1 MQKSLLKQYTIS
13 SNDMKSSRFRK
24 LIFLHLAHLPMPS
37 RGWRS
42 MVYKWG
48 GVTVLSPKRTFIGE
62 DVCIDTNYPEDV
74 IIEEGVTLTTRCII
88 VTHFVEIDGNHHRH
102 YSRGKVVIKK
112 GAYIGA
118 NTVICK
124 PVTIGEGAIIG
135 ASSVVTKDIPPFE
148 VWAGNP
154 ARFIRTREF

>member
-1 MQKSLLKQYTIS
+1 MKIS
-13 SNDMKSSRFRK
+13 RIRK
-24 LIFLHLAHLPMPS
+24 LIFLHLAHLPMPA

-42 MVYKWG
+42 RFCKWG
-48 GVTVLSPKRTFIGE
+48 GVNVQNPKETFIGE
-62 DVCIDTNYPEDV
+62 GVIMDTNYPEDI

-88 VTHFVEIDGNHHRH
+88 VTHFVEIDDNNHRH
-102 YSRGKVVIKK
+102 YSRGKVIIKK
-112 GAYIGA
+112 KAYIGA

-154 ARFIRTREF
+154 ARFIRKRE

>member
-1 MQKSLLKQYTIS
+1 
-13 SNDMKSSRFRK
+13 
-24 LIFLHLAHLPMPS
+24 MPA

-42 MVYKWG
+42 RVYKWG
-48 GVTVLSPKRTFIGE
+48 GVQVQNPKKTFMGE
-62 DVCIDTNYPEDV
+62 GIEIDTNYPEDI

-88 VTHFVEIDGNHHRH
+88 VTHFVEIDDNNYRH

-112 GAYIGA
+112 KAYIGA

-124 PVTIGEGAIIG
+124 PVTIGEGAVIG
-135 ASSVVTKDIPPFE
+135 ASSVVTKDIPPYE

-154 ARFIRTREF
+154 AKFIRKREQTK

>member
-88 VTHFVEIDGNHHRH
+88 VTHFVEIDGNHHRY

>member
-1 MQKSLLKQYTIS
+1 MRLKRLRYL
-13 SNDMKSSRFRK
+13 F
-24 LIFLHLAHLPMPS
+24 FLHLQHLPLKS
-37 RGWRS
+37 KGWRPLL
-42 MVYKWG
+42 VKWG
-48 GVTVLSPKRTFIGE
+48 GVNVVNPSKTFIGE
-62 DVCIDTNYPEDV
+62 GVIFDTNYPEDI

-88 VTHFVEIDGNHHRH
+88 VTHFVEIDDNNNRH

-112 GAYIGA
+112 NAYIGS

-135 ASSVVTKDIPPFE
+135 ASSVITKDVPAYE

-154 ARFIRTREF
+154 AHYIRKRENNR

>member
-1 MQKSLLKQYTIS
+1 M
-13 SNDMKSSRFRK
+13 
-24 LIFLHLAHLPMPS
+24 
-37 RGWRS
+37 
-42 MVYKWG
+42 G
-48 GVTVLSPKRTFIGE
+48 GVTIHNPQKTFIGE
-62 DVCIDTNYPEDV
+62 GVIMDTNYPEDI
-74 IIEEGVTLTTRCII
+74 IIEESVTLTTRCII
-88 VTHFVEIDGNHHRH
+88 ITHFVEIDNNKYRH

-112 GAYIGA
+112 FAYIGA

-154 ARFIRTREF
+154 ARFIKKRE

>member
-1 MQKSLLKQYTIS
+1 
-13 SNDMKSSRFRK
+13 
-24 LIFLHLAHLPMPS
+24 MPS

-42 MVYKWG
+42 KIYKLG
-48 GVTVLSPKRTFIGE
+48 GVQVHSPNRTFIGE
-62 DVCIDTNYPEDV
+62 GVVIDTNYPEDI
-74 IIEEGVTLTTRCII
+74 IIEEGATLTTRCII
-88 VTHFVEIDGNHHRH
+88 ITHFVEIDSNEKRH
-102 YSRGKVVIKK
+102 YSRGKVIIKRN
-112 GAYIGA
+112 AYIGA

-154 ARFIRTREF
+154 ARFIRKRE